1 MDVIFDGKSDQ
12 RITLIN
18 VACVSALGFN
28 LYSLHAVQEHIL

>member
-18 VACVSALGFN
+18 VAYVSALGFN